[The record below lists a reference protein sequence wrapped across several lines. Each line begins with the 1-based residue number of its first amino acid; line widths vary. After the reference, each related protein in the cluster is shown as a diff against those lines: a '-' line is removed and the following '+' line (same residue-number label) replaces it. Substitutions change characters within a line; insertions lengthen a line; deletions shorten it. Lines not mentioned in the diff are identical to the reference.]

1 MSMKAFVYPG
11 HWRRSVWKAPAVLFH
26 LFHQIYCIHPENLS
40 NVRNHW
46 QRFHSQSLCASV
58 SALCHSKTSG
68 SILFYLILGTMRKK
82 EKIDTR
88 SPWSFQNELVSSSLH
103 YTASLRRTLESWSHT
118 HWQLWLTLLG
128 IVEKMT
134 QVYLKGFM
142 RKRLSVNQNLR
153 AVVLNTSR
161 EVCWRKLR
169 RCSAFDWFVSNHIM
183 WTAWFAI
190 LIK

>member
-1 MSMKAFVYPG
+1 MLEIIGRDFTHNPC
-11 HWRRSVWKAPAVLFH
+11 VLQFQLCVTAKH
-26 LFHQIYCIHPENLS
+26 LVPSSFIWFW
-40 NVRNHW
+40 VRW
-46 QRFHSQSLCASV
+46 E
-58 SALCHSKTSG
+58 
-68 SILFYLILGTMRKK
+68 KK
-82 EKIDTR
+82 KKIDTR
-88 SPWSFQNELVSSSLH
+88 SPLSFQNELVSSSQY
-103 YTASLRRTLESWSHT
+103 YTASLRRTLESWRHT

-153 AVVLNTSR
+153 AVELNTSR
-161 EVCWRKLR
+161 EVCWRKHR